1 MNRCRSLF
9 PLCSSVSSSVMLA
22 GFVSAG
28 GVLYGTE
35 YHSALMLLAA
45 STTRVDEEYGQT
57 MWFEGPLPQP
67 WLILSSTD
75 D

>member
-1 MNRCRSLF
+1 
-9 PLCSSVSSSVMLA
+9 MLA

-57 MWFEGPLPQP
+57 MWFEGPPSTTMVN
-67 WLILSSTD
+67 LIVD
-75 D
+75 R